1 MPKRDPASD
10 LISRS
15 VHPVLSGH
23 LTRFIGRQRELAELR
38 PWLTSGSGPRLLT
51 LVGPGGCGKT
61 RLAIQMAAEQSAGLT
76 LDAWWIELAGLA
88 DAALV
93 PLTVAEGMGLREV
106 PPQPLSE
113 TIAHFIG
120 GRPSRLYLDNCE
132 HLLPACA
139 GFVAQLL
146 AACPGLRVLATSRE
160 PLDLAAELAWRV
172 PPLALPAPGRPV
184 APETL
189 SECDAVQLFVARA
202 QHDLPAFRLTDDNA
216 AAVAEVCQQ
225 VDGLPLAIE
234 LAAAR
239 VPLLRV
245 EQIVTRLRDR
255 LRLLAGGSPAA
266 PPRHQTLRAM
276 LDWSHDLLT
285 EPERR
290 LFRRLSVFAGGWS
303 LEAAEGVAV
312 ANDADAEAVLEHLGQ
327 LVRKS
332 LVVVEREPG
341 RAARFRL
348 LDTVRQYSSERLRA
362 AGEAEDVRDR
372 HLTYYAR
379 LTEAPQ
385 AHLGF
390 FLSDADT
397 ADWLAQLRPELDNFR
412 AALEWSAQDP
422 ARCEAGLRMMGALHW
437 FWFAQGNF
445 TEARQWLDRLL
456 DQGQA
461 AAPGVRARALT
472 TAGWLACWQGA
483 FAAARTALEEGLRLA
498 RAQDDRWG
506 TAFSLHALGWA
517 AAALGDGA
525 RGRQLTEECL
535 GLARRL
541 GDLWLASFALHF
553 LGIGAA
559 FQGDFSAARAYFQEC
574 LALMGQTGGNAAGR
588 AFSLFHLGRMDRLE
602 GRHASAA
609 EYYQAALRLFRASG
623 DLRGA
628 AYVLA
633 GLGSLSVAQGRARQA
648 ARLFGAVRA
657 LRAAVGPFLEA
668 PLQVEHDR
676 DLAAA
681 RAELPAAAFEAA
693 WAEGHANPAANFDS
707 PVAAVPPAPAATAPQ
722 AEPAPAP
729 ALRLVG
735 FGPAEV
741 YRGPDLLRA
750 AAWGFARPKHL
761 LFYLASHAG
770 RTREQIGLVFWPDS
784 SPAQLRTGLRT
795 ALYRLRQALGQPDWV
810 LFQDERYT
818 FNQAL
823 SYWYDVEAFEA
834 GLAAADRLRPAA
846 PERAIE
852 HLQAALAL
860 YRGDFLEDFP
870 DAEWVLTRREALRRR
885 YLQALLTLGQLLL
898 EAGRPAAAAETYRRA
913 ITHDSYLEAA
923 HRGLMQASARQG
935 EAGQAL
941 RHYQSLTAL
950 LAADLGAGPSP
961 ETTALYERLR
971 RGELS

>member
-1 MPKRDPASD
+1 MPTRDPASD
-10 LISRS
+10 LITRS
-15 VHPVLSGH
+15 ARPVSPAH

-38 PWLTSGSGPRLLT
+38 PWLTSGTGPRLLT

-61 RLAIQMAAEQSAGLT
+61 RLALQLAAEPSAGLMLNT
-76 LDAWWIELAGLA
+76 WWIELAGLA

-93 PLTVAEGMGLREV
+93 PLTVAESLGLREV

-132 HLLPACA
+132 HLIAACA
-139 GFVAQLL
+139 GFVARLL
-146 AACPGLRVLATSRE
+146 EACPGLRVLATSRE
-160 PLDLAAELAWRV
+160 PLGLAEELAWRV
-172 PPLALPAPGRPV
+172 PPLSLPAPGLPV
-184 APETL
+184 APEAL

-202 QHDLPAFRLTDDNA
+202 QRDLPAFRLTDDNA
-216 AAVAEVCQQ
+216 AAVVEVCQQ

-245 EQIVTRLRDR
+245 EQILTRLRDR

-266 PPRHQTLRAM
+266 PPRHQTLRAT
-276 LDWSHDLLT
+276 LDWSYDLLT
-285 EPERR
+285 EPERM

-303 LEAAEGVAV
+303 LEAAEAVAV
-312 ANDADAEAVLEHLGQ
+312 ADGADAEAVLESLGQ

-341 RAARFRL
+341 RAAHFRL
-348 LDTVRQYSSERLRA
+348 LDTVRQYSSERLRD
-362 AGEAEDVRDR
+362 AGEDQAVRDR

-397 ADWLAQLRPELDNFR
+397 AAWLARLRPELDNLR

-422 ARCEAGLRMMGALHW
+422 ARCEAGLRMMCALHW

-456 DQGQA
+456 DQASAGS
-461 AAPGVRARALT
+461 PGVRARALT

-483 FAAARTALEEGLRLA
+483 FAAARAALEEGLRLA

-506 TAFSLHALGWA
+506 TAFCLHALGWA

-525 RGRQLTEECL
+525 RSRQLTEECL
-535 GLARRL
+535 GMARRL
-541 GDLWLASFALHF
+541 GDLWLATFALHF

-574 LALMGQTGGNAAGR
+574 LVLMHQTGGNAAGR

-609 EYYQAALRLFRASG
+609 EHYQAALRLFRASG
-623 DLRGA
+623 DMRGV

-633 GLGSLSVAQGRARQA
+633 GLGSLSMAQGRARQA
-648 ARLFGAVRA
+648 ARFFGAVRA

-681 RAELPAAAFEAA
+681 RAELPAEAFEAA
-693 WAEGHANPAANFDS
+693 WAEGHANPAADFD
-707 PVAAVPPAPAATAPQ
+707 PPAPAATAPQ
-722 AEPAPAP
+722 TEPTSAP
-729 ALRLVG
+729 ALRLLG
-735 FGPAEV
+735 FGPAQV
-741 YRGPDLLRA
+741 YRGQDLLRA
-750 AAWGFARPKHL
+750 ADWGFARPKHL

-770 RTREQIGLVFWPDS
+770 RTREQIGLAFWPDS

-810 LFQDERYT
+810 LFQDERYS
-818 FNQAL
+818 FNQSL

-834 GLAAADRLRPAA
+834 GLAEAGRLRPAA

-870 DAEWVLTRREALRRR
+870 DAEWVLTKREDLRRR
-885 YLQALLTLGQLLL
+885 HLQALLTLGQLLL
-898 EAGRPAAAAETYRRA
+898 EAGRPAAAAEAYHRA
-913 ITHDSYLEAA
+913 ITHDGYLEAA

-950 LAADLGAGPSP
+950 LAADLGAAPSP
-961 ETTALYERLR
+961 ETTALYDRLR
-971 RGELS
+971 RGESI